1 MSEEQVRKI
10 IQEEL
15 MGLLGFDKFVFTK
28 PIQVLDARNFQ
39 FGKSNGTKLGTEGG
53 ASGQKLSVFN
63 ATPVV
68 QGATIS
74 DPAGRANDLDSEAR
88 TAIDAI
94 IDRLEAFGII
104 IST

>member
-1 MSEEQVRKI
+1 MSEEEIRQI
-10 IQEEL
+10 IREEL
-15 MGLLGFDKFVFTK
+15 MGFLGFDKFVFTK

-39 FGKSNGTKLGTEGG
+39 FGKSNGTKFGTEGG
-53 ASGQKLSVFN
+53 ASGQKMSVFN
-63 ATPVV
+63 ANPVV

-74 DPAGRANDLDSEAR
+74 DPAGGGTQDAEAR
-88 TAIDAI
+88 TAIDAL